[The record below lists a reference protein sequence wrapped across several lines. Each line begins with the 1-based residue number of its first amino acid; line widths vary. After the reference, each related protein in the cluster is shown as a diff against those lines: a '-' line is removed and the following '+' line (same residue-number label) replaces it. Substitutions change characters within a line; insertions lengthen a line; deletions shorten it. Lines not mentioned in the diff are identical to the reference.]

1 MANDTVNK
9 IFIVN
14 ENSIILALLSSAI
27 IGVAISF
34 SDFYLFHLI
43 LSILTIIWIYKFKE
57 NKYRLNLDIFS
68 DNHVKVLI
76 IVFLW
81 YLTSLF
87 WTPSLV
93 LGLKY
98 IFYLLCGIII
108 TLSFI
113 NFSKNIE
120 NLNKIFKILSF
131 FITIEI
137 IIALAESFTSFRM
150 PISSYS
156 SFAMLFGKDPINFS
170 EFGDI
175 FIYSKISPPTGFH
188 WNTNDLAICM
198 IISLPFFLCSNKSSI
213 KIIGVLTITIIIIMT
228 ASRAAFLGLILIFSL
243 YLILIKKRIGTLSLV
258 WIALFIFF
266 LGMQQLRESENP
278 RINEVAN
285 SIEALTL
292 YLSGEIDV
300 GGSLEWRREL
310 VENGLIAFSNSYGIG
325 LGAGGSVSNQ
335 ELIGPVAG
343 RFTSM
348 HNFWVELLV
357 EGGVLVGI
365 FIFFW
370 LLSIIYKLFIISR
383 TSRNQKLEYY
393 SQSLFLSMT
402 GFIPAAIAAS
412 STIYFFPMWI
422 MFGFAISVILLSKNQ
437 ALIINN

>member
-1 MANDTVNK
+1 MIINK
-9 IFIVN
+9 LFIVN
-14 ENSIILALLSSAI
+14 KNSIILALLSSAI

-43 LSILTIIWIYKFKE
+43 LSILTIIWIYQFKE

-68 DNHVKVLI
+68 DNHAKALLVVLS
-76 IVFLW
+76 W
-81 YLTSLF
+81 YLLSLL
-87 WTPSLV
+87 WAPSLV

-98 IFYLLCGIII
+98 MFYLICGIII
-108 TLSFI
+108 TFSFI
-113 NFSKNIE
+113 YFSKNIE
-120 NLNKIFKILSF
+120 DLNTIFKVLSF

-137 IIALAESFTSFRM
+137 IIALAESFSSFRM

-213 KIIGVLTITIIIIMT
+213 KIVGTLSVTTIIIMT
-228 ASRAAFLGLILIFSL
+228 ASRAAFLGLVLIYSL
-243 YLILIKKRIGTLSLV
+243 YLILIKKRVGALSLA
-258 WIALFIFF
+258 WITLFIFF

-292 YLSGEIDV
+292 YLSGNIDV
-300 GGSLEWRREL
+300 GGSIQWRREL
-310 VENGLIAFSNSYGIG
+310 VDNGINAFYNSYGLG
-325 LGAGGSVSNQ
+325 LGAGGTVANQ
-335 ELIGPVAG
+335 EIIGPVAG

-357 EGGVLVGI
+357 EGGI
-365 FIFFW
+365 FVATIISFW
-370 LLSIIYKLFIISR
+370 LISIIYKLFIISR
-383 TSRNQKLEYY
+383 TITNQNLRYY
-393 SQSLFLSMT
+393 SQSLFLSVIA
-402 GFIPAAIAAS
+402 FIPAAIAAS

-422 MFGFAISVILLSKNQ
+422 MFGFSISVILLSKIYAN
-437 ALIINN
+437 

>member
-170 EFGDI
+170 EFGDVLL
-175 FIYSKISPPTGFH
+175 YSNISPPTGFH

>member
-1 MANDTVNK
+1 MITNK
-9 IFIVN
+9 LFIVN
-14 ENSIILALLSSAI
+14 KNSIILALLSSAI

-43 LSILTIIWIYKFKE
+43 LFILTIIWIYQVKE

-68 DNHVKVLI
+68 DNHVKALI

-81 YLTSLF
+81 YLLSLF

-98 IFYLLCGIII
+98 MFYLICGIII
-108 TLSFI
+108 TFSFI
-113 NFSKNIE
+113 YFSKNIE
-120 NLNKIFKILSF
+120 DLNTIFKVLSF

-170 EFGDI
+170 EFGDV
-175 FIYSKISPPTGFH
+175 FIYSNISPPTGFH

-213 KIIGVLTITIIIIMT
+213 KIVGALAITTIIIMT
-228 ASRAAFLGLILIFSL
+228 ASRAAFLGLILIYSL

-258 WIALFIFF
+258 WVGLFIFL

-300 GGSLEWRREL
+300 GGSIEWRREL
-310 VENGLIAFSNSYGIG
+310 VNNGIDAFYNSYGLGI
-325 LGAGGSVSNQ
+325 GAGGSVANQ

-357 EGGVLVGI
+357 EGGIIVGI
-365 FIFFW
+365 LIFFW

-383 TSRNQKLEYY
+383 TTTNNGLKYY
-393 SQSLFLSMT
+393 SQSLFLSVT
-402 GFIPAAIAAS
+402 AFIPAAIAAS

-422 MFGFAISVILLSKNQ
+422 MFGFAISVILLSKTQ
-437 ALIINN
+437 VS

>member
-1 MANDTVNK
+1 MIINK
-9 IFIVN
+9 LFIVN
-14 ENSIILALLSSAI
+14 KNSIILALLSSAI

-43 LSILTIIWIYKFKE
+43 LSILTIIWIYQFKE

-68 DNHVKVLI
+68 DNHAKALLVVLS
-76 IVFLW
+76 W
-81 YLTSLF
+81 YLLSLL
-87 WTPSLV
+87 WAPSLV

-98 IFYLLCGIII
+98 MFYLICGIII
-108 TLSFI
+108 TFSFI
-113 NFSKNIE
+113 YFSKNIE
-120 NLNKIFKILSF
+120 DLNTIFKVLSF

-156 SFAMLFGKDPINFS
+156 SFAILFGKDPINFS
-170 EFGDI
+170 EFGDV
-175 FIYSKISPPTGFH
+175 FIYSNISPPTGFH

-213 KIIGVLTITIIIIMT
+213 KIVGTLSVTTIIIMT
-228 ASRAAFLGLILIFSL
+228 ASRAAFLGLVLIYSL
-243 YLILIKKRIGTLSLV
+243 YLILIKKRVGALSLA
-258 WIALFIFF
+258 WITLFIFF

-292 YLSGEIDV
+292 YLSGNIDV
-300 GGSLEWRREL
+300 GGSIQWRREL
-310 VENGLIAFSNSYGIG
+310 VDNGINAFYNSYGLG
-325 LGAGGSVSNQ
+325 LGAGGTVANQ
-335 ELIGPVAG
+335 EIIGPVAG

-357 EGGVLVGI
+357 EGGI
-365 FIFFW
+365 FVATIISFW
-370 LLSIIYKLFIISR
+370 LISIIYKLFIISR
-383 TSRNQKLEYY
+383 TITNQNLRYY
-393 SQSLFLSMT
+393 SQSLFLSVIA
-402 GFIPAAIAAS
+402 FIPAAIAAS

-422 MFGFAISVILLSKNQ
+422 MFGFSISVILLSKIYAN
-437 ALIINN
+437 

>member
-1 MANDTVNK
+1 MIINK
-9 IFIVN
+9 LFIVN
-14 ENSIILALLSSAI
+14 KNSIILALLSSAI

-43 LSILTIIWIYKFKE
+43 LSILTIIWIYQFKE

-68 DNHVKVLI
+68 DNHAKALLVVLS
-76 IVFLW
+76 W
-81 YLTSLF
+81 YLLSLL
-87 WTPSLV
+87 WAPSLV

-98 IFYLLCGIII
+98 MFYLICGIII
-108 TLSFI
+108 TFSFI
-113 NFSKNIE
+113 YFSKNIE
-120 NLNKIFKILSF
+120 DLNTIFKVLSF

-213 KIIGVLTITIIIIMT
+213 KIVGTLSVTTIIIMT
-228 ASRAAFLGLILIFSL
+228 ASRAAFLGLVLIYSL
-243 YLILIKKRIGTLSLV
+243 YLILIKKRVGALSLA
-258 WIALFIFF
+258 WITLFIFF

-292 YLSGEIDV
+292 YLSGNIDV
-300 GGSLEWRREL
+300 GGSIQWRREL
-310 VENGLIAFSNSYGIG
+310 VDNGINAFYNSYGLG
-325 LGAGGSVSNQ
+325 LGAGGTVANQ
-335 ELIGPVAG
+335 EIIGPVAG

-357 EGGVLVGI
+357 EGGI
-365 FIFFW
+365 FVATIISFW
-370 LLSIIYKLFIISR
+370 LISIIYKLFIISR
-383 TSRNQKLEYY
+383 TITNQNLRYY
-393 SQSLFLSMT
+393 SQSLFLSVIA
-402 GFIPAAIAAS
+402 FIPAAIAAS

-422 MFGFAISVILLSKNQ
+422 MFGFSISVILLSKIYAN
-437 ALIINN
+437 